1 MNTTACVIF
10 GFGCSRSELE
20 AARLVEYLRKN
31 RWRLTTDLREADMVF
46 VGTCGVTR
54 LIEELSVALVSI
66 AAGRKRAGAKLVVFG
81 CMPVMNGDRLR
92 RDFNAI
98 TVTPRTMDKLDGLL
112 DAEIEMR
119 GIGDPNEMDAYSRLI
134 KGSFTLRDRFL
145 VRARA
150 APRLIGHVLTRM
162 MLGRGPQ
169 PPNVCL
175 REAFSIVIGR
185 GCPDECSY
193 CAIKSAIGPLVSKP
207 LEDVLSEFRDGLGR
221 GYRDFHLIAGD
232 VGAYGQD
239 LGTDISV
246 LLKELFGER
255 GDFRLF
261 IDEFNPRYF
270 VEYFSTLRDLLS
282 SNSRRIGILTLPV
295 QSGSRRIIQMMNRQ
309 YSPGRVRECLLSL
322 DRACPD
328 IVLGTHVIVGFPG
341 ETEEDFAETV
351 GFLRDVPFSYIEAF
365 RYEDRPGIPSASLP
379 EKVSNRVKHRRL
391 RRLRREF
398 RAVCRIH

>member
-1 MNTTACVIF
+1 MLF
-10 GFGCSRSELE
+10 GFGCSRSEVE
-20 AARLVEYLRKN
+20 AARLVEYLKKN
-31 RWRLTTDLREADMVF
+31 RWHLTRDLRDADLVF
-46 VGTCGVTR
+46 LGTCGVTR
-54 LIEELSVALVSI
+54 LIEELSVALVST
-66 AAGRKRAGAKLVVFG
+66 ASRRKRPGAKIVVFG
-81 CMPVMNGDRLR
+81 CMPAMNEARLKESFDVMTLTPSTMDRLDDILGSAVR
-92 RDFNAI
+92 
-98 TVTPRTMDKLDGLL
+98 M
-112 DAEIEMR
+112 EE
-119 GIGDPNEMDAYSRLI
+119 IGDPNELDSYSGLI
-134 KGSFTLRDRFL
+134 KESFS
-145 VRARA
+145 ARA
-150 APRLIGHVLTRM
+150 LFGVKLRALAGNIGQVASTAL
-162 MLGRGPQ
+162 LGRGPQ

-207 LEDVLSEFRDGLGR
+207 LEDVLSEFRRGLEA
-221 GYRDFHLIAGD
+221 GYGDFHLIAGD
-232 VGAYGQD
+232 VGAYGLD

-261 IDEFNPRYF
+261 IDEFNPKYF
-270 VEYFSTLRDLLS
+270 VEYFPVLRDLLS
-282 SNSRRIGILTLPV
+282 SNSRSIGILTLPL
-295 QSGSRRIIQMMNRQ
+295 QSGSRRIIRMMNRQ
-309 YSPGRVRECLLSL
+309 YSPERVRECLISL
-322 DRACPD
+322 GRACPD
-328 IVLGTHVIVGFPG
+328 IILGTHVIVGFPG
-341 ETEEDFAETV
+341 ETEEDFAETI